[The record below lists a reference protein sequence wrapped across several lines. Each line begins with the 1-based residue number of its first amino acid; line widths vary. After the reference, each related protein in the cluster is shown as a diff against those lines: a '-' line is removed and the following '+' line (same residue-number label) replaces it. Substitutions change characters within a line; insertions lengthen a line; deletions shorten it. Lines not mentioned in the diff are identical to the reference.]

1 VLLVVFGLAGAAT
14 GGSILGFSQYI
25 LDLVPARDRR
35 VFLGLAYA
43 ANAPSL
49 LVPVAGGLLLSAGG
63 YGPLLTVAM
72 LGGLGAA
79 LSSRWLA
86 EPDSRAQQ

>member
-1 VLLVVFGLAGAAT
+1 MLLVVFGLAGAAT